1 MAFPRLNNISFWL
14 NPPALALLLLST
26 LVEQGPGTGWT
37 AYVNSCGCLS
47 GINLTR
53 CEKLHNMLGAIVL
66 VVVSLFVVYIN
77 YVLFMNSTAVT
88 NNSARGQFAGMLYK
102 CASET
107 QRQVVDTS
115 HINVNIGSLKS
126 NKALFGQWLVG
137 LVDGDGT
144 FSITQSKHNQSWQ
157 FTFKLS
163 LHAKDKPLLALIK
176 KELGCGSVTHA
187 GKNNWQYR
195 VRDRQHLLNVVV
207 PLFLQ
212 YPLHTRKIYHFELFH
227 QALLSPSRC
236 AELKAQWNDETSLCC
251 ALERQVQAMQNRK
264 PTKAWVIGFIEAE
277 GSFYVTKRH
286 DVSSMSPIGEFCH
299 GFGVTQKRDK
309 HILDFLADLFGFVT
323 KARYNK
329 SNTSWVL
336 DTTNKR
342 SIMNIANYF
351 SNTLLGSKHLEYFL
365 WQKAFLNENQRQDM
379 FFMRELQDKLRSLRK
394 EID

>member
-37 AYVNSCGCLS
+37 AYVNSNGGLS
-47 GINLTR
+47 SINLTR
-53 CEKLHNMLGAIVL
+53 CEKLHYICGAIVL
-66 VVVSLFVVYIN
+66 VVVNLFFVYVN
-77 YVLFMNSTAVT
+77 HVLFMNSIAVT
-88 NNSARGQFAGMLYK
+88 NNSACGQFAGMLDK

-115 HINVNIGSLKS
+115 HINVNTRSLKN

-144 FSITQSKHNQSWQ
+144 FSITQNKHNQSWQ
-157 FTFKLS
+157 FTFKIS

-176 KELGCGSVTHA
+176 KELGCGSITPA

-207 PLFLQ
+207 PIFLQ
-212 YPLHTRKIYHFELFH
+212 YPLHTRKIYHFELFY
-227 QALLSPSRC
+227 QALLDPSRC
-236 AELKAQWNDETSLCC
+236 VELKALWTDENMFN
-251 ALERQVQAMQNRK
+251 ERQVQSMPFRK

-286 DVSSMSPIGEFCH
+286 DVSPMFLIGEYSH

-309 HILDFLADLFGFVT
+309 HILDFLCDELGIVA

-342 SIMNIANYF
+342 SLMNIANYF
-351 SNTLLGSKHLEYFL
+351 SDTLLGSKQLEYFL
-365 WQKAFLNENQRQDM
+365 WQKAFFNENQRNDM
-379 FFMRELQDKLRSLRK
+379 LFMQKLQDKLRSLRK
-394 EID
+394 DVD